1 MNTTTTSWADMSV
14 QDTSQY
20 GRIILPTQRL
30 IEIMEANMAYVRPS
44 IVDFE
49 TIHNANDPLDA

>member
-1 MNTTTTSWADMSV
+1 MNTTTTPWADMSA

-20 GRIILPTQRL
+20 GGIILPTQWL
-30 IEIMEANMAYVRPS
+30 IEIMEANMEHVRTS